1 MAKHILCLLT
11 AICSLASCS
20 SYSQRAAPEGEFVKP
35 ELYGDECFDLGN
47 SWVECN
53 LIGDGVARQATFL
66 DTEKES
72 YFLIKNNPQG
82 PTRRT
87 VGPKGPLDTLIIR
100 PGLFDLTGD
109 KVPEIIWPA
118 KNGQLT
124 GLSVVSLA
132 GGPEKTLFEHP
143 RINFATTGGTDY
155 SPVLFL
161 SLPDPTLGIMAIPWR
176 VHGEKMLPDPFGSDR
191 PFSTEIT
198 NQKKSAVGKAWRD
211 YFDGIKPKLETSGL
225 EGELL
230 ESAKTALA
238 FYYWDRGQDADATN
252 LVIGDEENSPDL
264 SKLLF
269 NKGFWALWRGNI
281 GFAKT
286 LFLSSMTQIGS
297 NKTSECLEILKS
309 LP

>member
-1 MAKHILCLLT
+1 MAKRVLCLLI
-11 AICSLASCS
+11 AIFSLASCS
-20 SYSQRAAPEGEFVKP
+20 SYSQRATPTGEYIKP
-35 ELYGDECFDLGN
+35 ELYGDECFDLGDG
-47 SWVECN
+47 WVECN

-66 DTEKES
+66 DTGKES
-72 YFLIKNNPQG
+72 YFLIKNDPQG
-82 PTRRT
+82 PTRRI

-100 PGLFDLTGD
+100 PGLFDMTGD
-109 KVPEIIWPA
+109 KVPEIIWPV
-118 KNGQLT
+118 KNDQTT
-124 GLSVVSLA
+124 GLSVVSLT

-143 RINFATTGGTDY
+143 RINFATTGGTN
-155 SPVLFL
+155 SNPVLFL

-191 PFSTEIT
+191 PFSIEIT
-198 NQKKSAVGKAWRD
+198 DQRKSAVGKAWRD
-211 YFDGIKPKLETSGL
+211 CFDGIKPRLETSL

-238 FYYWDRGQDADATN
+238 FYYWDIGKDAEAAS
-252 LVIGDEENSPDL
+252 LIIGDEENSPDL

-269 NKGFWALWRGNI
+269 NKGFWALWRGNT

-297 NKTSECLEILKS
+297 NKTSECLEIVKS

>member
-1 MAKHILCLLT
+1 MAKRILCLLI

-20 SYSQRAAPEGEFVKP
+20 SPLKKETPPGEFVKP

-53 LIGDGVARQATFL
+53 LIGDGVSRQATFL
-66 DTEKES
+66 DAGKES
-72 YFLIKNNPQG
+72 YFLIKNDPQG
-82 PTRRT
+82 PIKRSI
-87 VGPKGPLDTLIIR
+87 GPKDPLDTLIIR
-100 PGLFDLTGD
+100 PGLFDMTGD
-109 KVPEIIWPA
+109 KVPEILWPT
-118 KNGQLT
+118 KNGQII

-161 SLPDPTLGIMAIPWR
+161 SLSDPTLGIMAIPWR
-176 VHGEKMLPDPFGSDR
+176 MHGEKMLPDPFGSDR
-191 PFSTEIT
+191 PFSIEIT
-198 NQKKSAVGKAWRD
+198 DQKKSAVGKAWRD
-211 YFDGIKPKLETSGL
+211 YFDGIKPRLETSL

-238 FYYWDRGQDADATN
+238 FYYWDRGQDVDAVN
-252 LVIGDEENSPDL
+252 LVIGGKENDPGL

-281 GFAKT
+281 GLAKT
-286 LFLSSMTQIGS
+286 LFLSSITQIGS
-297 NKTSECLEILKS
+297 NKISECLEILKS